1 MLCFVAYFFLS
12 FFLSFF
18 QARPT
23 SATFTAQLFD
33 SVHGIALALSDLV
46 NKKVI
51 SRSTDVNTVRDKLY
65 EKLMTFND
73 RSSGYPSTTGT
84 NNVMYFD
91 QNQDGPPLYDIV
103 NLVVRQ
109 ANVKGWYRLLE
120 NIGTTSR
127 FLQIHVRRSLL
138 ERALKR

>member
-1 MLCFVAYFFLS
+1 MLCFVAYLFICFFVSFFLS

-23 SATFTAQLFD
+23 SAAFTAQLFD

-127 FLQIHVRRSLL
+127 FLQIHVRR
-138 ERALKR
+138 